1 MNNILLDKITKLEL
15 KADDRDA
22 QVLEVCGILNTPQP
36 IAPLTKTNHKLKP
49 LLIPHL
55 IEEKLLVPEKLQ
67 ALATHPICS
76 DFLKAL
82 VREHYNG
89 ATELTPTI
97 EQLVAAGR
105 TFMVLTEADAQAVR
119 DRLDIDKVVEIDA
132 AKPLDQRRYTEWIEE
147 VPQESVSWSQ
157 LNLGRAIDGDEV
169 LQILGELYGS
179 QKDD

>member
-1 MNNILLDKITKLEL
+1 MSILLDVIKSLTLTSVEK
-15 KADDRDA
+15 DA
-22 QVLEVCGILNTPQP
+22 QVLEVCALLNTPVP
-36 IAPLTKTNHKLKP
+36 IAPVTKINYKLKP

-55 IEEKLLVPEKLQ
+55 IEEKLLAPEKLQ

-119 DRLDIDKVVEIDA
+119 DRLNIDKVVEADA
-132 AKPLDQRRYTEWIEE
+132 AKPLEQRRYTEWTEE
-147 VPQESVSWSQ
+147 IPQESVSWSQ
-157 LNLGRAIDGDEV
+157 SNLGRAIDGDEI
-169 LQILGELYGS
+169 LEILGDLYGN
-179 QKDD
+179 QEDN